1 MVLGTVAHA
10 GQKYWNRQP
19 AVVGIPPSAR
29 ARLAGL
35 MQEGQWQEAENALR
49 EIEACYGQPATAD
62 LRELLALHRSAEQ
75 SWEQGRRGGI
85 AAVAQTMLR
94 VLLVADG
101 VLLVLL
107 LVVWMLGHMAG
118 IL

>member
-1 MVLGTVAHA
+1 MVVGTAARA
-10 GQKYWNRQP
+10 GQMRWDGQP
-19 AVVGIPPSAR
+19 AVVGIPASAR

-35 MQEGQWQEAENALR
+35 MQEGQWQEAENALQ
-49 EIEACYGQPATAD
+49 EIEACYGRSATAD

-75 SWEQGRRGGI
+75 SWEQGRRGGS
-85 AAVAQTMLR
+85 AAIMQTMLR

-107 LVVWMLGHMAG
+107 SVLGMLGHMAG